1 MSILSQLA
9 ITQAQALAS
18 STMGRFDFFVDS
30 LDGKLKAYDA
40 IKYTCKRSGGA
51 SFRFWMSLTL

>member
-18 STMGRFDFFVDS
+18 STVGRFDFFVDS
-30 LDGKLKAYDA
+30 LDGKLKA
-40 IKYTCKRSGGA
+40 
-51 SFRFWMSLTL
+51 